1 MDQKNAKTLIER
13 FGFKDDD
20 LATPEHDKIL
30 VWLLDEVNMM
40 KVLSSFRTLLKKDM
54 LYHIQEIKA
63 ESPILGYNNY
73 NIGFIDVQ
81 VKLLETDDKKTP
93 MNTCY
98 RSICI
103 EIKPKIKSIGEL
115 IRQINFYKSHRPHSD
130 WIVVTKEN
138 GDASVILWNQGI
150 RMYQLQNG
158 V

>member
-1 MDQKNAKTLIER
+1 MTQKDAKTLIER

-30 VWLLDEVNMM
+30 VWLLDETNMM
-40 KVLSSFRTLLKKDM
+40 KVLSSFQTLLKKGWF
-54 LYHIQEIKA
+54 YHIEEITA

-73 NIGFIDVQ
+73 NIGFIDLKVT
-81 VKLLETDDKKTP
+81 LLETDDMKTP
-93 MNTCY
+93 MNTKY

-115 IRQINFYKSHRPHSD
+115 IRQINLYRSHQKKYSD

-138 GDASVILWNQGI
+138 GDSITLWKQGI
-150 RMYQLQNG
+150 RMYQLQDG
-158 V
+158 F